1 MAGCVAAGWTTG
13 LNGPGIVNVESD
25 LHRKLAEAAAK
36 GGPRFDFSGLDRL
49 FTLSAP
55 LPQHSTRPADLP
67 RAG

>member
-1 MAGCVAAGWTTG
+1 MAGAHRGGLNTG

-55 LPQHSTRPADLP
+55 LPQHSTRPADLS